1 MFEFIALLIF
11 FYILYTYIY
20 IFFSL
25 YLLAV
30 ESLYLLTFC
39 FDIVPLH
46 NSQDIHICHEC
57 YIFHGSNMAS
67 DKQLNKTN
75 TK

>member
-11 FYILYTYIY
+11 FIFYIHIYIY
-20 IFFSL
+20 FFL

-46 NSQDIHICHEC
+46 NSQDIHICHER